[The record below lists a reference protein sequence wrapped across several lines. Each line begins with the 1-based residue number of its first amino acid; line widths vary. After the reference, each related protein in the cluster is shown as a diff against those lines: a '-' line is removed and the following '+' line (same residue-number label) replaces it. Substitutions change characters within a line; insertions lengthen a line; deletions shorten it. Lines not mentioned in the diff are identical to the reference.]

1 MPLPDSADGLN
12 PPVNKLE
19 AVPTLIF
26 LLFDSRT
33 SLLLSDVVDPEDENI
48 EAAFINARLSF
59 LFLSNLDEN
68 FTFAAVAVSS
78 SVAGSSRMPR
88 PFFLEAV
95 SSSAIRFFWLC
106 KWTVES
112 KFDKQKNIKKEEITW
127 DNSETYSKLRA

>member
-12 PPVNKLE
+12 PPANKLE
-19 AVPTLIF
+19 AEAALIF
-26 LLFDSRT
+26 RLLDSRT
-33 SLLLSDVVDPEDENI
+33 SLPLSDAAGPEGENI

-78 SVAGSSRMPR
+78 SAAGSSRIAR

-95 SSSAIRFFWLC
+95 SSSAIRFF
-106 KWTVES
+106 
-112 KFDKQKNIKKEEITW
+112 
-127 DNSETYSKLRA
+127 